1 MAISKKK
8 ARKDRKAAA
17 AQAARAARDA
27 SHEDA
32 PDEDDDEREMAA
44 MRAELA
50 ATKDA
55 HAKEAKAKARARAA
69 AAAAAADDGDESES
83 ESEDEAPVGAKRK
96 RPAPTPTQ
104 PRVAYQNKQ
113 RCLVVCSRG
122 ASARHR
128 HLLEDLRRLMPHH
141 KADSKMDSKSDP
153 RQLNEVCEL
162 KSCNGCLYLEA
173 RKRTDLYLWLARPPR
188 GPSAKFLVQNVHTM
202 DELKLTGN
210 CGHGTRALLCFDA
223 TFDAEPHWRAVKDLL
238 AVTFGVPRG
247 HPKSKPFFDRCM
259 AFAIDDGKVW
269 VRHYQIVDDAL
280 DDADAKVRSGVSVNH
295 SRGRVTTNHIS

>member
-1 MAISKKK
+1 MPSKKK
-8 ARKDRKAAA
+8 QRKDRKAEA
-17 AQAARAARDA
+17 AQEKRDAQNA

-32 PDEDDDEREMAA
+32 PNEDDDEAEMAA
-44 MRAELA
+44 LRAELA
-50 ATKDA
+50 ATEKA
-55 HAKEAKAKARARAA
+55 HQTEKKAKARARTAA
-69 AAAAAADDGDESES
+69 AAAAANEDDESES
-83 ESEDEAPVGAKRK
+83 ESENEAPVPGKQKRK
-96 RPAPTPTQ
+96 RPAAEVAPA
-104 PRVAYQNKQ
+104 RVKYQNKQ

-141 KADSKMDSKSDP
+141 KADSKMDSKGDP

-173 RKRTDLYLWLARPPR
+173 RKRTDLYLWLARPPT
-188 GPSAKFLVQNVHTM
+188 GPSCKFLVQNVHTM

-223 TFDAEPHWRAVKDLL
+223 TFDAEPHWRAIKDLL
-238 AVTFGVPRG
+238 SVTFGVPRG

-259 AFAIDDGKVW
+259 SFAIDDGKVW
-269 VRHYQIVDDAL
+269 IRHYQVVDDTL
-280 DDADAKVRSGVSVNH
+280 DDADAKV
-295 SRGRVTTNHIS
+295 